1 MAKEYR
7 IKVTIREEVIMD
19 GYAFIEADSMDDAL
33 EKAVAC
39 DFAYFEEQDHC
50 VLETRLVK
58 VHEDGPIA
66 THDIEELK
74 QIIALMGRG

>member
-19 GYAFIEADSMDDAL
+19 GYAFIQADSMDEAL
-33 EKAVAC
+33 EKADAC
-39 DFAYFEEQDHC
+39 DFAYFEDQDHC

-58 VHEDGPIA
+58 VHEDEPIT
-66 THDIEELK
+66 THD
-74 QIIALMGRG
+74 MD